1 MNKQRKNPLR
11 TTSILHY
18 CWGICLLFFTSMVFA
33 QQEKNYL
40 EIPLWQNGLP
50 NSNGTEEEVA
60 NEAKGIYKPLI
71 RVYLPAKEKASG
83 RAIIAYPGGGYQ
95 GLAYNHEGFDF
106 APYFNQQGIALI
118 VLLYRMPKGHKEVPI
133 SDAEEAIRMV
143 QQHATDWNINPKDIG
158 IMGSSAGGHLVSTI
172 ATHTTATLRPAF
184 QILLYPVITM
194 DSTYTHMGSFK
205 NLLGNQPSD
214 EIVNL
219 YSNEKQ
225 VRPESPRA
233 FIALSDDDKVVLPAN
248 GVNYYL
254 ALNQHHVSASLH
266 VYPSGGH
273 GWGIKET
280 FKYHTA
286 FLMELKQWLESF

>member
-1 MNKQRKNPLR
+1 MNIQRKKTLHA
-11 TTSILHY
+11 TYLLHY
-18 CWGICLLFFTSMVFA
+18 CWSIGLLFLTSLVLA
-33 QQEKNYL
+33 QQEKDYL

-50 NSNGTEEEVA
+50 NSNGTEEEAA

-71 RVYLPAKEKASG
+71 RVYLPAKEKATG
-83 RAIIAYPGGGYQ
+83 RAVIAYPGGGYR
-95 GLAYNHEGFDF
+95 GLAYHHEGFDF
-106 APYFNQQGIALI
+106 APYFNKQGIALI
-118 VLLYRMPKGHKEVPI
+118 VLLYRMPKGHKEVPF

-143 QQHATDWNINPKDIG
+143 QQHAKAWNINPKDIG
-158 IMGSSAGGHLVSTI
+158 IMGSSAGGHLASTI
-172 ATHTTATLRPAF
+172 ATHITTSLRPAF

-194 DSTYTHMGSFK
+194 DSTYAHMGSFK
-205 NLLGNQPSD
+205 NLLGKQPSD

-225 VRPESPRA
+225 VKPETPRA

-254 ALNQHHVSASLH
+254 ALNKNQVPASLH
-266 VYPSGGH
+266 IYPSGGH